1 LTQIIGKCQKVSF
14 NLTFKKM
21 ATPVDPKKIRILDVL
36 DHIERLNTLIKLH
49 HQETNSLLMVKQY
62 THLRLRFL
70 NELKTLLYDFELSVE
85 MAT

>member
-1 LTQIIGKCQKVSF
+1 
-14 NLTFKKM
+14 M
-21 ATPVDPKKIRILDVL
+21 ATSIDPKKVRILDVL
-36 DHIERLNTLIKLH
+36 DQIDRLNTLIKVH

-70 NELKTLLYDFELSVE
+70 NELKTLLHDFELNVE